1 MNLKQQT
8 IKGVIWSAIEKL
20 GNQFVSFIVF
30 FALARLLE
38 PESFGLIALADVFL
52 AFMQVFTDQGFTQA
66 IVQCKNLDPEHLDT
80 AFWINLGISTSLTG
94 MSLVGADWIASSF
107 QQPDIAPIIRWLSIA
122 FMLSALNSIQQAIF
136 TRNFLFKELSLR
148 AIVAQLAGGVV
159 GVIMAITGWGVWSL
173 VGQRLV
179 NQVVGVLVLWWVSDW
194 KPGLKVSQRHFQ
206 ELFSFGVNIL
216 GVKVLGFF
224 NKRADDFLIGYFL
237 GPVTLGYYAIAYR
250 LLRTL
255 TILITTMTQVALPA
269 FSKLQGEPEKLRQ
282 GFYKATQFTA
292 LISFPL
298 FCGLSSLAPELI
310 PVMFGSQWTASI
322 PVMQILMLIG
332 IVHAL
337 GSINTNI
344 ILALGK
350 PDWALRVNILNAVT
364 NVTAFMLVIPWGIV
378 AVATAFVV
386 RGYLIPLPT
395 FIGMVKKLLNIDIKI
410 YFNQLMAPLIATG
423 IMVSLILVTK
433 AILDPYLNLYWILA
447 ICLITASIS
456 YVLAIRILFPD
467 LFAQILDLTRS
478 RKSN

>member
-1 MNLKQQT
+1 MNLKTQT
-8 IKGVIWSAIEKL
+8 IKGVLWSAIEKL

-66 IVQCKNLDPEHLDT
+66 IVQCKTLEPEHLDT
-80 AFWINLGISTSLTG
+80 AFWINLGISISLTG
-94 MSLVGADWIASSF
+94 MSFAGADWIAYNF

-148 AIVAQLAGGVV
+148 ALVAQVAGGLV
-159 GVIMAITGWGVWSL
+159 GVIMAIMGWGVWSL

-194 KPGLKVSQRHFQ
+194 KPGLKVSKRHFQ

-250 LLRTL
+250 LLRTI

-269 FSKLQGEPEKLRQ
+269 FSKLQSEPEKLRQ

-292 LISFPL
+292 LISFPI

-364 NVTAFMLVIPWGIV
+364 NVTAFMIVVPWGIV

-386 RGYLIPLPT
+386 RGYVIPLPT
-395 FIGMVKKLLNIDIKI
+395 FIWMVKKLLNIDIKT
-410 YFNQLMAPLIATG
+410 YFNQLMAPWVATV
-423 IMVSLILVTK
+423 IMTIVILVSK
-433 AILDPYLNLYWILA
+433 VLVYPYLNLYSILA
-447 ICLITASIS
+447 ICLITAPIV
-456 YVLAIRILFPD
+456 YGLTIRILFPN
-467 LFAQILDLTRS
+467 LFEQILDLTRS
-478 RKSN
+478 KKST